1 MANAKTWVEVHDGE
15 KFGSGGTVENCKQCK
30 TCLFRDGG
38 TDYSNDYRKSSC
50 AMFVYPDMK
59 PIEVIKNTGQCELY
73 EQDENAD

>member
-1 MANAKTWVEVHDGE
+1 MKTWIEVHEGE
-15 KFGSGGTVENCKQCK
+15 KFGDGVVENCKQCK

-59 PIEVIKNTGQCELY
+59 PIEVIRNTGQCELY
-73 EQDENAD
+73 ERDENAD